1 MNNYKKQG
9 DYYIPDI
16 SLPPQIDTEIGI
28 WGKAH
33 LRYLIKHK
41 RTTYHNLLTT
51 CTLLEYL
58 SNIDKLAEET
68 YDMSIK
74 YMAAKENVTEEL
86 KTKDMFEWIRRMNNI
101 RNRAREIVYETLIYA

>member
-1 MNNYKKQG
+1 MKNYTKQG

-16 SLPPQIDTEIGI
+16 DLPPQTNAEIGF
-28 WGKAH
+28 WGLQH
-33 LRYLIKHK
+33 LRFIKEHK
-41 RTTYHNLLTT
+41 KATYTSLLTT

-86 KTKDMFEWIRRMNNI
+86 KEKDMFEWIRRMNNI
-101 RNRAREIVYETLIYA
+101 RNRAREIVYETLIHV